1 MVDDDAVEETS
12 SQFDDDRLLLELLFP
27 DCLRVLLNLGPIASP
42 PFVPDWET
50 GPPSPMPGP

>member
-12 SQFDDDRLLLELLFP
+12 SQFDDARLLPELLFP
-27 DCLRVLLNLGPIASP
+27 DCLRVLLNLGPTASP

-50 GPPSPMPGP
+50 WPPIPMPGP